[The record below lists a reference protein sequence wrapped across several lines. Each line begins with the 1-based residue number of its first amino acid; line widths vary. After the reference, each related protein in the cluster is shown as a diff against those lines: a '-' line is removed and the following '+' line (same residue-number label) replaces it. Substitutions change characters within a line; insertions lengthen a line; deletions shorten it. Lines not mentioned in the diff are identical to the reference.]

1 MQYRDEGDD
10 KAKALRSQLDLCQRL
25 AQEVGNPEL
34 AEKLRNLAK
43 KLEAQATLQNPIAAR

>member
-1 MQYRDEGDD
+1 MQNRTEDDD
-10 KAKALRSQLDLCQRL
+10 KAKALRAQFDLCQRL

-43 KLEAQATLQNPIAAR
+43 KLEAQATLQSAA